1 MVRNVPAPTGAEEHK
16 GHGSDDDSFSDSD
29 DHGEDEDDHGW
40 FLALPLTSCSRRCT
54 VHPLDTPR
62 WLLCPQLCR
71 GFSAVL
77 AGHGDG
83 LPRNTA
89 GDVVVKVPGH
99 GNGVG
104 SALLEPEGAGGAD
117 GSGGGR
123 HGKKGGVRQ
132 RKQPEGHKAGAK
144 GAKQKGA
151 WPALCLYDRGKHR
164 AF

>member
-29 DHGEDEDDHGW
+29 DRSDDEDDNGW
-40 FLALPLTSCSRRCT
+40 FLVLPLTPCSIRYRTPFCAS
-54 VHPLDTPR
+54 LDTPL
-62 WLLCPQLCR
+62 WSLALIFVG

-83 LPRNTA
+83 LPRNAA

-99 GNGVG
+99 GNGVD

-132 RKQPEGHKAGAK
+132 RKQQEGHKAWAK

-151 WPALCLYDRGKHR
+151 
-164 AF
+164 